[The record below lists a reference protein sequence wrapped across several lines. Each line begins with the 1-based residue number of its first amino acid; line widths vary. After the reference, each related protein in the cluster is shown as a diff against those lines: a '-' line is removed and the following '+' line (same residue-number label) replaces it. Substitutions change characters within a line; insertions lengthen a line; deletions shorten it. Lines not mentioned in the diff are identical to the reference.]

1 MRRKCYPILAILFSL
16 LLTVTALA
24 ASEGLTNPSLEGTGI
39 PNGWTASVYDG
50 TTGSVSAEDGIVT
63 LSASDYNDLRVLQS
77 VETEENTVYTFSAEI
92 SVSGVSG
99 GRGANLSI
107 DNYSLDGSYIYSD
120 GLIGSSDWQR
130 VTLIFRTGE
139 GQKRVNAALRLGG
152 YSEMSRGSAR
162 FRNVSFVQGWDG
174 VSPVVSLVGSRSSVP
189 VSQRET
195 ELTEM
200 HKIQL
205 KSYLHLFLVASIALG
220 VFLLFGV
227 YRNRVRLGSI
237 AVGEGKRTL
246 WFLLAVLTGLVLR
259 SILASLWGGH
269 DTDMSCWMGWGN
281 YIAQHGPRDFYTAPG
296 HEWYDYP
303 PGYMLVLGFIAR
315 ILSGFGVSGDAD
327 FAVFAYML
335 PAAAADVAIAAVL
348 MHDARERGF
357 SDAWCL
363 LLGTLVIFN
372 PAAVVLS
379 GAWGQIDSILTLFL
393 LLSFRELLRSRRISA
408 GALYGLAIM
417 IKWQALIYGPV
428 LAVAYLIHLKDKRDI
443 LDTILG
449 VLSAVAVMLL
459 ISLPFKGNQGLF
471 WFVSR
476 FFNAAGGYDYASVEA
491 YNFLALLGGN
501 WAPAGRSVLG
511 PITYK
516 TIGTLAI
523 LASVGAAIL
532 LQFRDRK
539 KTGIYSG
546 AGGGRGILF
555 LAAALC
561 MYGIFTFGHY
571 MHERYVFPVIF
582 LLLFAFVETKEEKLL
597 LCSLA
602 LSVVLFLN
610 EITAMYVIS
619 QLATAVVRSSREHN
633 SVVTACALA
642 ETVSF
647 AYFLYV
653 TVDGFFRERKK
664 EVPHA

>member
-1 MRRKCYPILAILFSL
+1 
-16 LLTVTALA
+16 
-24 ASEGLTNPSLEGTGI
+24 
-39 PNGWTASVYDG
+39 
-50 TTGSVSAEDGIVT
+50 
-63 LSASDYNDLRVLQS
+63 
-77 VETEENTVYTFSAEI
+77 
-92 SVSGVSG
+92 
-99 GRGANLSI
+99 
-107 DNYSLDGSYIYSD
+107 
-120 GLIGSSDWQR
+120 
-130 VTLIFRTGE
+130 
-139 GQKRVNAALRLGG
+139 
-152 YSEMSRGSAR
+152 
-162 FRNVSFVQGWDG
+162 
-174 VSPVVSLVGSRSSVP
+174 
-189 VSQRET
+189 
-195 ELTEM
+195 
-200 HKIQL
+200 
-205 KSYLHLFLVASIALG
+205 
-220 VFLLFGV
+220 
-227 YRNRVRLGSI
+227 
-237 AVGEGKRTL
+237 
-246 WFLLAVLTGLVLR
+246 
-259 SILASLWGGH
+259 
-269 DTDMSCWMGWGN
+269 
-281 YIAQHGPRDFYTAPG
+281 
-296 HEWYDYP
+296 
-303 PGYMLVLGFIAR
+303 
-315 ILSGFGVSGDAD
+315 
-327 FAVFAYML
+327 
-335 PAAAADVAIAAVL
+335 
-348 MHDARERGF
+348 
-357 SDAWCL
+357 
-363 LLGTLVIFN
+363 
-372 PAAVVLS
+372 
-379 GAWGQIDSILTLFL
+379 
-393 LLSFRELLRSRRISA
+393 
-408 GALYGLAIM
+408 M

-428 LAVAYLIHLKDKRDI
+428 LAAAYLLNLKDRRDI

-523 LASVGAAIL
+523 FASVGAAIL